1 MFFSEMRGDKK
12 KEEDLDTPESK
23 KRRYTEEGRAKA
35 RERFSRDERGGSGSG
50 GGGSAGSDDHQPP
63 SHPGFG
69 RRPRDDYEDEDA
81 DEEMDRRRKSA
92 SSRRSTGCKRLLPGV
107 DRLPQRRPRLTSLAS

>member
-1 MFFSEMRGDKK
+1 MRGDKK

-35 RERFSRDERGGSGSG
+35 RERFSRDERGGSGG

>member
-35 RERFSRDERGGSGSG
+35 RERFSRDERGGGSG

-81 DEEMDRRRKSA
+81 DEEMDRRLKSA

>member
-35 RERFSRDERGGSGSG
+35 RERFSRDERGGSG